1 MFLRSLKKGEK
12 FMGKNDLGIDL
23 GTANFIVYQKGKGI
37 VLYQPSVVAISKK
50 TGKIIAIGDE
60 AKEMLGKTPEDIV
73 IAVRPM
79 KDGVIAD
86 YTIISEVLRIFI
98 KKVTKGFLFK
108 PNMVI
113 GIPAKTTTVEKRA
126 VFDAALNAG
135 AKKIYVVSEPLAAA
149 IGAGIDV
156 TKPSGNMIIDIG
168 GGTTDIAV
176 ISLGGIVVGD
186 SIKIAGDAMDDIIVK
201 SVRKLFGLIIGEST
215 AEEIKIKIG
224 KAHPDVEDKE
234 MEIKGRDAVTGLPR
248 VDKITSQHVYEMLR
262 PTIENL
268 VSKIK
273 IVLEKTPP
281 ELSADIMEKGIVLT
295 GGGSLLRGIDM
306 AIKDEIGVQCKVS
319 DDPMTCVARGTG
331 ILLDEEDLLELVAS
345 TYE

>member
-1 MFLRSLKKGEK
+1 
-12 FMGKNDLGIDL
+12 MGKNDLGIDL

-50 TGKIIAIGDE
+50 TGKIVAIGDE
-60 AKEMLGKTPEDIV
+60 AKEMLGKTPEDI
-73 IAVRPM
+73 ITAVRPM

-86 YTIISEVLRIFI
+86 YTIISEVLQIFI

-135 AKKIYVVSEPLAAA
+135 AKKVYVVSEPLAAA
-149 IGAGIDV
+149 IGSGIDV
-156 TKPSGNMIIDIG
+156 TKPRGNMIIDIG

-186 SIKIAGDAMDDIIVK
+186 SIKLAGDAMNDIIVK
-201 SVRKLFGLIIGEST
+201 SIRKLFGLIIGEST
-215 AEEIKIKIG
+215 AEEIKMKVG
-224 KAHPDVEDKE
+224 KAHSDIEDIE

-248 VDKITSQHVYEMLR
+248 IDVINSQHIYEMLK
-262 PTIENL
+262 PLIENL

-281 ELSADIMEKGIVLT
+281 ELSADIMEQGITLT
-295 GGGSLLRGIDM
+295 GGGSLLRGIDK
-306 AIKDEIGVQCKVS
+306 AIYDEIGVPCKIA

-331 ILLDEEDLLELVAS
+331 ILLDDEELLEQVAA